1 MTHKPDT
8 AVATDSG
15 KSFDPHPEGQF
26 SAQCVDCINLGE
38 KVEEYAGQSK
48 SLRAKVALVFRTGEA
63 REDGEL
69 YEISKE
75 FTLST
80 NEKGNLR
87 KFLTSWRGRSFTD
100 QEAERFEVHT
110 LVGVAALIT
119 VEHKKSRND
128 RKYGNIVSITRLPKG
143 LEPPDV
149 GEYERP
155 EFWASRKKEYAD
167 EAAKFR
173 AETQA
178 PQGEPLNDFPEA
190 LDEGDDD
197 LPF

>member
-1 MTHKPDT
+1 MSKPDT

-15 KSFDPHPEGQF
+15 KTFTPHPEGQF
-26 SAQCVDCINLGE
+26 SAACVDCINLGE
-38 KVEEYAGQSK
+38 KVEQYAGQGRK
-48 SLRAKVALVFRTGEA
+48 LTHKVSLVFRTGET
-63 REDGEL
+63 RDDGE
-69 YEISKE
+69 YHEVSKE

-110 LVGVAALIT
+110 LVGVPALLT
-119 VEHKKSRND
+119 VEHKKSGAGRT
-128 RKYGNIVSITRLPKG
+128 YANIISVTRLPKG
-143 LEPPDV
+143 LEPPAT
-149 GEYERP
+149 GEYERA
-155 EFWASRKKEYAD
+155 EFWEKRKKEYAE

-173 AETQA
+173 AETSA
-178 PQGEPLNDFPEA
+178 PSDLPEA
-190 LDEGDDD
+190 LDEEDDD